1 MKKYNHS
8 FMIARFQPFHNGHK
22 TIIDKMLSESKYLTI
37 ILGSAQESGTNAN
50 PLSPNQRLNL
60 IENIY
65 GKKENM
71 KIFFMNDI
79 NCGVDAWY
87 QHVMNFLK
95 NNVPQFGFPDAYYC
109 GDMGNGSYY
118 DKGEFKI
125 EVVDRETQEGYN
137 KISATEVRDMIKN
150 NDDKWKCYIP
160 KENHDLVEKYCK
172 ELDNN
177 KHSDNNIK
185 DKV

>member
-1 MKKYNHS
+1 
-8 FMIARFQPFHNGHK
+8 
-22 TIIDKMLSESKYLTI
+22 
-37 ILGSAQESGTNAN
+37 
-50 PLSPNQRLNL
+50 
-60 IENIY
+60 
-65 GKKENM
+65 
-71 KIFFMNDI
+71 
-79 NCGVDAWY
+79 
-87 QHVMNFLK
+87 
-95 NNVPQFGFPDAYYC
+95 
-109 GDMGNGSYY
+109 MGNGSYY

-160 KENHDLVEKYCK
+160 KENHDLVEKYFK